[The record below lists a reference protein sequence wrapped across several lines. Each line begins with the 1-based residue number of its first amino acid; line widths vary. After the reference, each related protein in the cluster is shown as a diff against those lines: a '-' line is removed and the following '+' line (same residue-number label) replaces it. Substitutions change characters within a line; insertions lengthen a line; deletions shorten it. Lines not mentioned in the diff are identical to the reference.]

1 MPKPSTGWARAKR
14 RPVAEPSVLL
24 DASAFLALIQG
35 EPGAERVAAE
45 LDRAA
50 ISAVNLAEAIEVATR
65 RGAPRERATAWA
77 EELGLAV
84 IPFDAAMA
92 HEAARLLARHRRDGL
107 SLGDAA
113 CLATAATLGWPA
125 YTTDW
130 AWSALG
136 LAMDIRQLR

>member
-1 MPKPSTGWARAKR
+1 
-14 RPVAEPSVLL
+14 VAEPALLL

-35 EPGAERVAAE
+35 EKGSERVAAE

-50 ISAVNLAEAIEVATR
+50 ISAVNLAEAIEVLTR

-77 EELGLAV
+77 EELGLPI

-92 HEAARLLARHRRDGL
+92 HEAARLLARHRHDGL

-113 CLATAATLGWPA
+113 CLATAATLGWPV

-130 AWSALG
+130 AWSGLG
-136 LAMDIRQLR
+136 LSAEIRQLR